1 MSRAPSNFKSSDV
14 TRALKAV
21 QAAGLSV
28 VRTEIG
34 ADGKITLVHEVAAS
48 TDQPGDYD
56 RWKAARHAR

>member
-34 ADGKITLVHEVAAS
+34 ADGKITLVHEAGVS
-48 TDQPGDYD
+48 TDQSNDFD
-56 RWKAARHAR
+56 RWKASRHAR